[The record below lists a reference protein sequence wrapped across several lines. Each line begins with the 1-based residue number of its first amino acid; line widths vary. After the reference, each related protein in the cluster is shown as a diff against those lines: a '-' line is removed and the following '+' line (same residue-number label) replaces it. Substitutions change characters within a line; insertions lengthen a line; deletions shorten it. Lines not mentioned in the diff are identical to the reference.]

1 MPKLKTHQGLSKRIK
16 KTKKGKLKH
25 LRAMGRHKLLIK
37 SSKRKRKYKREQ
49 NISSADERKI
59 KQMLPY

>member
-1 MPKLKTHQGLSKRIK
+1 MPKLKTHQGLKKRIK
-16 KTKKGKLKH
+16 KTKKDKLKH

-49 NISSADERKI
+49 GVSSADKKKVKR
-59 KQMLPY
+59 MLPY